1 MGISSLRLSSPRPCT
16 QILAAVCLLSVPL
29 LHAQDYP
36 PVDIA
41 QAQLTEIVDELSLTG
56 TLTAP
61 RSTRLSPE
69 VQGRVAALGVD
80 AGDLVEAGQTLLK
93 LDDEIAGLELEQSR
107 AALRE
112 AVAELEDARR
122 RLGEARDLA
131 ARQGIADTEVR
142 AREAEVRTDAAVVDR
157 RRAELGYRQALL
169 ERYSLEAP
177 FAGVIALRLT
187 DLGEWVGP
195 GNPVLELVAID
206 RLRLDLQVPQKYFG
220 RVGRD
225 TPVFVRLAASPD
237 HPLTASITHIVP
249 VSDPSARTFL
259 ARVALDNASGRWAPG
274 MSARATLRLASGRE
288 GVVVPRDAL
297 IRYPDGRVTV
307 WVTEGDGSLRR
318 VSERQVSPGLAF
330 GGRIEILAGL
340 EAGASVVVRGNESL
354 RVGQQVRV
362 DSDE

>member
-1 MGISSLRLSSPRPCT
+1 M
-16 QILAAVCLLSVPL
+16 PL
-29 LHAQDYP
+29 VHAQDYP
-36 PVDIA
+36 PVGIA
-41 QAQLTEIVDELSLTG
+41 QAELAEIVDELSLTG

-69 VQGRVAALGVD
+69 VEGRVATLSVD
-80 AGDLVEAGQTLLK
+80 AGDQVEAGETLLE
-93 LDDEIAGLELEQSR
+93 LDNEIARLELEQAR

-122 RLGEARDLA
+122 RLREAQDLA

-157 RRAELGYRQALL
+157 RKAELGYRQALM

-177 FAGVIALRLT
+177 FAGVISRRLT

-195 GNPVLELVAID
+195 GNPVLDLVAVD

-220 RVGRD
+220 RVSAE
-225 TPVFVRLAASPD
+225 TPVTVHLAARPNA
-237 HPLTASITHIVP
+237 PLTANITRIVP
-249 VSDPSARTFL
+249 VSDPRARTFL
-259 ARVALDNASGRWAPG
+259 ARVALDNASGHWAPG
-274 MSARATLRLASGRE
+274 MSARATLRLSSGHE

-297 IRYPDGRVTV
+297 IRYPDGRITV
-307 WVTEGDGSLRR
+307 WVTEGNGSLRT
-318 VSERQVSPGLAF
+318 VSERQVSPGLTF

-340 EAGASVVVRGNESL
+340 EPGAPVVVRGNESL
-354 RVGQQVRV
+354 RAGQQVRV
-362 DSDE
+362 EADE